1 MDEAELRVLLIDLLE
16 LEAEPDWAQVN
27 SESIDTW
34 DSLVHMAIVDEVEQ
48 SLQRE
53 LEPAEIMSLTS
64 YSAIMA
70 IIRGQS
76 GSAD

>member
-27 SESIDTW
+27 SESMDTW

-53 LEPAEIMSLTS
+53 LEPTELMSLTS

-70 IIRGQS
+70 IIREQS